1 VASIEP
7 ALCEPALEEAL
18 ELTLDGYNRFCG
30 ELPHTTHVVQWGDA
44 DVWKVAGKV
53 FSIARWGP
61 REKQLYV
68 TFKVS
73 ELGFEI
79 MKEMPGLRPAPYLA
93 SRGLKWIQRVS
104 GASMSDKDLKQA
116 LRDAHRLIAAG
127 LPKKTRLALGFEPPA
142 PAPAPTSTRTGRTNR
157 ASR

>member
-1 VASIEP
+1 M
-7 ALCEPALEEAL
+7 
-18 ELTLDGYNRFCG
+18 TLDGYNRFCR

-53 FSIARWGP
+53 FSIGRWEP
-61 REKQLYV
+61 QEKELHV

-79 MKEMPGLRPAPYLA
+79 MKDMPGLRPAPYLA
-93 SRGLKWIQRVS
+93 SRGLKWIQRTG
-104 GASMSDKDLKQA
+104 GASMSDKELKNA

-127 LPKKTRLALGFEPPA
+127 LPKKTRVALGFDTAA
-142 PAPAPTSTRTGRTNR
+142 PATAKTGRTTR